1 MLGADL
7 EWFTTLAETENVSAA
22 ADRLHLAQPTLSRML
37 ARLERRLGAPL
48 FDRHGKRIRLNEYG
62 RLYYEHARRARAELR
77 AGEQAVADRVNP
89 AKGVVRLSFLHSFGS
104 RLAPELIAEFRR
116 VAGRVDFGLFQGAAE
131 TITRQVLDGEADLA
145 LVSPRPS
152 EPGIGWH
159 TLLNQPLVLAVP
171 ADHRLAGQRRT
182 RLSELADAEFITMHP
197 GFGMRRI
204 FDDLCAAAGIR
215 PRIAFE
221 ASDLVTVHGLVAA
234 GLGVALVPA
243 EEPPPPDLAV
253 VPLADAGASRDVGL
267 IWSATAT
274 PSEAV
279 RRFRDFAVDRA
290 ARRPA
295 R

>member
-1 MLGADL
+1 MLGGDL

-37 ARLERRLGAPL
+37 ARLEKRLGTPL

-62 RLYYEHARRARAELR
+62 RLYYEHARRARAELL
-77 AGEQAVADRVNP
+77 AGEQAVADRINP
-89 AKGVVRLSFLHSFGS
+89 TKGVVRLSFLHSFGS
-104 RLAPELIAEFRR
+104 HLAPQLIGEFRR
-116 VAGRVDFGLFQGAAE
+116 GSGRIHFTLFQGAAE
-131 TITRQVLDGEADLA
+131 VITRQVLDGEADLA

-152 EPGIGWH
+152 EPGIGWR

-171 ADHRLAGQRRT
+171 ADHRLAGQRQIHLT
-182 RLSELADAEFITMHP
+182 ELADTEFVTMHA

-204 FDDLCAAAGIR
+204 FDELCAAAGMR
-215 PRIAFE
+215 PHITFE
-221 ASDLVTVHGLVAA
+221 SSDLVTVSGLVAA

-243 EEPPPPDLAV
+243 EEPVPPGLAV

-267 IWSATAT
+267 IWSATAG

-279 RRFRDFAVDRA
+279 RRFRDFAADWA
-290 ARRPA
+290 ARRQA

>member
-7 EWFTTLAETENVSAA
+7 EWFTTLAETENVSVA

-37 ARLERRLGAPL
+37 ARLERRLGVPL
-48 FDRHGKRIRLNEYG
+48 FDRHGKRIRLNDYG

-104 RLAPELIAEFRR
+104 GLAPQLIGEFRR
-116 VAGRVDFGLFQGAAE
+116 SSGRIDFTLFQGAAE
-131 TITRQVLDGEADLA
+131 VITRQVLDGEADLG

-159 TLLNQPLVLAVP
+159 TLLNQRLALAVP
-171 ADHRLAGQRRT
+171 ADHRLAGQRQI
-182 RLSELADAEFITMHP
+182 RLAELAETEFIAMHP
-197 GFGMRRI
+197 GFGMRRL
-204 FDDLCAAAGIR
+204 FDELCAAAGIR

-221 ASDLVTVHGLVAA
+221 SSDLVTVCGLVAA
-234 GLGVALVPA
+234 GLGVGLVPV
-243 EEPPPPDLAV
+243 EESMPPGIAV

-267 IWSATAT
+267 IWSAAAT

-279 RRFRDFAVDRA
+279 RRFRDFAA
-290 ARRPA
+290 EWATRRHA
-295 R
+295 W